1 MGTRIGKTGG
11 QTMLARLRR
20 SQAIAITAVAVPIG
34 MIAAYLTFLI
44 VPQVV
49 RAVVPAVVQQ
59 VVEQ

>member
-1 MGTRIGKTGG
+1 
-11 QTMLARLRR
+11 MLARLKR